1 MRLGHHLFGVQD
13 VLLMTYTTIY
23 KADMN
28 IEQLLKQAI
37 RQEGEID
44 IVHYTNLILLEAC
57 RLIKDTPTTAAF
69 TTFDQA
75 VAETQR
81 ADCFKQVYNQIV
93 ENIKDGNNS

>member
-1 MRLGHHLFGVQD
+1 
-13 VLLMTYTTIY
+13 
-23 KADMN
+23 MN
-28 IEQLLKQAI
+28 IELLLNQAV

-44 IVHYTNLILLEAC
+44 ILHYTNLVLQEAC
-57 RLIKDTPTTAAF
+57 RLIKDTPTTSAF

-93 ENIKDGNNS
+93 KNIEDATNT